1 MNEQI
6 EDIPVNEIA
15 VPNPRTR
22 NKIVFQT
29 VIASISALGLKKPI
43 SVTRRQPAADGTQY
57 DLIYGQGR
65 LEAYKALGYPT
76 IPALVVGAAPEER
89 FLMGLV
95 ENIARRRPSN
105 VELLREITS
114 LKDRGYTVD
123 QIAAKLDM
131 HRSYVHGVVNLL
143 EHGEERLIDHVEQ
156 GRIPISVAVTI
167 ANGTDAEVQQA
178 LCEAYENGAL
188 RGHKLTI
195 ARRIIAQ
202 RLTKNKKLD
211 HARERTK
218 RAKMSADGL
227 VREYQRHIE
236 KQRQL
241 VRKAGVTNERILLMS
256 TALRQLL
263 ADEGFVTVLRAE
275 RLETMPEVLAHRVA
289 G

>member
-15 VPNPRTR
+15 IPNPRTR
-22 NKIVFQT
+22 NKVVFQS
-29 VIASISALGLKKPI
+29 VIASIRALGLKKPI
-43 SVTRRQPAADGTQY
+43 SVTRRQPVADGTKY

-65 LEAYKALGYPT
+65 LEAYRALGYPT
-76 IPALVVGAAPEER
+76 IPALVVSAAPEER

-114 LKDRGYTVD
+114 LKERGYTVD
-123 QIAAKLDM
+123 QIATKLDM

-143 EHGEERLIDHVEQ
+143 ERGEERLIDHVEQ

-167 ANGTDAEVQQA
+167 ASGTDAEVQQA

-188 RGHKLTI
+188 RGHKLTT
-195 ARRIIAQ
+195 ARRIISQ

-211 HARERTK
+211 RARVRTK
-218 RAKMSADGL
+218 RSKLSGDGL

-241 VRKAGVTNERILLMS
+241 VRKAEVTNERILLMS
-256 TALRQLL
+256 TALRQFL